1 MHYGEDVGDVVL
13 NALQLSTT
21 AEKCSK
27 NIAICTETVQDMGPL
42 MICLGCAITPT

>member
-1 MHYGEDVGDVVL
+1 MESLVVHYGEDVGDVVL

-27 NIAICTETVQDMGPL
+27 NIAIVPRLYRTWDL
-42 MICLGCAITPT
+42 